1 MKTGRFRS
9 FGFVLAVIIGGGV
22 VGWILFPLF
31 TAFGVGLAAAIG
43 RKPGIDPMTLAIGYY
58 RVHSASH
65 THAIVGAILG
75 SLTAMW
81 GARRKKIF

>member
-1 MKTGRFRS
+1 MKAGRFRS
-9 FGFVLAVIIGGGV
+9 FGFVLAVMIVGGV
-22 VGWILFPLF
+22 VGWIIFPLC
-31 TAFGVGLAAAIG
+31 TAFGVGLAATID
-43 RKPGIDPMTLAIGYY
+43 RKPEIDPMTLAIGYY

-65 THAIVGAILG
+65 AIVGTIIG